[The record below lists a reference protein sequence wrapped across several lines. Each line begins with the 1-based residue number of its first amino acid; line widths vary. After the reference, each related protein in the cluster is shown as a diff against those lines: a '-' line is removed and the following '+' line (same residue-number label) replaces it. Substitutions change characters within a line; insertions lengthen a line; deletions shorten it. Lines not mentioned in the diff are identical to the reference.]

1 MWSAS
6 WLLLVTGNS
15 SYSQYAEMN
24 IEHIKE
30 DGKEHLFN
38 WNDKTLGIKVLL
50 AKLFI
55 SYFNFH
61 LTCEGIVAY
70 QSFLLLFLAVIL
82 AKYFCSFPSITLGYL
97 GFSYYDWFYQNND
110 TNMQSVASTAFLI
123 LTYAN
128 YLQSTNTLMFCGI
141 IVVRTDELI
150 RLARTQVFS

>member
-1 MWSAS
+1 MYVQDELLWSAS

-70 QSFLLLFLAVIL
+70 QSFLLLFLAVNL
-82 AKYFCSFPSITLGYL
+82 AKYFCSLFPTFSI
-97 GFSYYDWFYQNND
+97 S
-110 TNMQSVASTAFLI
+110 QSRHIPGCCIILFL
-123 LTYAN
+123 L
-128 YLQSTNTLMFCGI
+128 LRWVL
-141 IVVRTDELI
+141 
-150 RLARTQVFS
+150 